1 MQIKT
6 TMRYH
11 WLEWLSPERE
21 EITSVGKEAEKNR
34 TFEQYQWE
42 YKLVVA
48 TMENSMRVTQK
59 IETRTTI

>member
-1 MQIKT
+1 MSNKYMKKCSTSLIIRGMQIKT

-34 TFEQYQWE
+34 TFEQY
-42 YKLVVA
+42 
-48 TMENSMRVTQK
+48 
-59 IETRTTI
+59 